1 MGIGIQPVTKEL
13 AESFRL
19 ESTTGAV
26 VTAVERGS
34 PAEKA
39 GIKVGDV
46 ILQYNGKKIDD
57 PNELP
62 RLVAGTKPGARASV
76 ELWRDGK
83 REQAAVTVGEFPD
96 DAKTASRETPQK
108 ATSSD
113 ENGLGLAVAELPAAA
128 RKQLGIDYGLV
139 VQDVVGGPAEQSRLQ
154 PGDVIVAVNQEHF
167 HSIEEFNKLVGR
179 RKKGEKLALLV
190 RRAEGSV
197 YVPIDAG

>member
-1 MGIGIQPVTKEL
+1 
-13 AESFRL
+13 
-19 ESTTGAV
+19 V
-26 VTAVERGS
+26 VTTVERGS
-34 PAEKA
+34 PADKA

-46 ILQYNGKKIDD
+46 ILQYNGKSIDD

-62 RLVAGTKPGARASV
+62 RLVAKTKPGERATV
-76 ELWRDGK
+76 ALWRNGK
-83 REQAAVTVGEFPD
+83 REQTAVTVGEFPD
-96 DAKTASRETPQK
+96 DTRTAAREAPQK
-108 ATSSD
+108 PASSD
-113 ENGLGLAVAELPAAA
+113 ANGLGLAVAELPPQA

-139 VQDVVGGPAEQSRLQ
+139 VQDVTGGAAEQSRLQ

-167 HSIEEFNKLVGR
+167 RSIEEFNRLVAR